1 MSARRNARTPQINLV
16 WWVAPTVVLVLLLG
30 AGGLVWLR
38 NSVTTGSAL
47 EIDRLAAKIE
57 QLEKQVQAQRQE
69 IESLQSQK
77 SISGEN
83 TGPSKPDLSS
93 RIGEL
98 IIGFIGGLVVIG
110 GVGWLWLF
118 VTRRQWSRMAQSPP
132 AVERQRVEPEAIT
145 IHYQQ
150 WELELPD
157 YIRFIVD
164 EHFQEIAN
172 SLQQQVTHRVDQ
184 LPDLVET
191 QVKLFVKSIQKAG
204 DQVTGSLKPIRRTGE
219 ISPLPPVSTS
229 PEKYSVA
236 EYLAQTPDTLG
247 AVRYDQMEQR
257 FIPNPDGEYL
267 LIADKTS
274 RPPRRWQAIPREPRL
289 ATRQDYT
296 FCYQHV
302 YDCDEPGAG
311 LILIYQP
318 AIVNERG
325 QLLERGIMRIQ
336 GR

>member
-16 WWVAPTVVLVLLLG
+16 WWVAPTVVLFLLLG

-38 NSVTTGSAL
+38 NSVTTGSNS
-47 EIDRLAAKIE
+47 EIARLAAKIE
-57 QLEKQVQAQRQE
+57 QLEEQVQNQSRE
-69 IESLQSQK
+69 IERFQSQRAV
-77 SISGEN
+77 SGES
-83 TGPSKPDLSS
+83 TSPSKPQSPS
-93 RIGEL
+93 RTGEL
-98 IIGFIGGLVVIG
+98 LLGLIGGMVVCG
-110 GVGWLWLF
+110 GFGLLWLF
-118 VTRRQWSRMAQSPP
+118 ITRRQWRPMFQPPP
-132 AVERQRVEPEAIT
+132 AAEGQPLEPET
-145 IHYQQ
+145 ILIRHQE
-150 WELELPD
+150 WELGLPD

-164 EHFQEIAN
+164 EHFQEIAK
-172 SLQQQVTHRVDQ
+172 SLQHQVNNRVDQ

-219 ISPLPPVSTS
+219 VSPLPPASTS
-229 PEKYSVA
+229 PEKYSVN

-267 LIADKTS
+267 LLADKTS
-274 RPPRRWQAIPREPRL
+274 TLPRRWQAIPREPRL
-289 ATRQDYT
+289 ATRQEYT
-296 FCYQHV
+296 FCYQPV

-325 QLLERGIMRIQ
+325 QLLERGIMRIKS
-336 GR
+336 R